1 LVELNHLTV
10 PFSIV
15 CLLSQ
20 SNFGAATAAARRVQV
35 PRTAP
40 QARFWGKVRNDR
52 VGKTAPAGRQNPIA
66 SKQQTEKCGA
76 SMAAMSRALCRFA
89 SQTPQWFSAS

>member
-52 VGKTAPAGRQNPIA
+52 VGKTAPAGRPK
-66 SKQQTEKCGA
+66 SDCEQTTNREMRRKRGCYEPRTLPLREPN
-76 SMAAMSRALCRFA
+76 AAMV
-89 SQTPQWFSAS
+89 